1 MTYWRLLL
9 LLQLIIVQASSW
21 TLIAS
26 LYYWQRKVTGAV
38 IKTFLLIQL
47 RRQLKILED
56 EERNLLDE
64 NDKENESH
72 NTNTKVGDMI

>member
-1 MTYWRLLL
+1 M
-9 LLQLIIVQASSW
+9 
-21 TLIAS
+21 
-26 LYYWQRKVTGAV
+26 TGAV
-38 IKTFLLIQL
+38 IKTFLLVQL

-72 NTNTKVGDMI
+72 NTNTKVGDIFKFKFT